1 MTKLV
6 RLESDTDLTESQF
19 TNNLA
24 IALQLGKNAS
34 VALKTLTM
42 QFKEP
47 PMTIDGKNNQIQFA
61 TSIDRPLTNTRTATL
76 PQGDYAIGQLMTL
89 IGQKMN
95 GLLQSFDA
103 NTSDLGFEWLV
114 KAVGDVANGYT
125 SHIAYKR
132 TDPIDDMNA
141 SDCSFRV
148 KGVDNT
154 MAFNVGV
161 YTKNVVDD
169 NAKYN
174 AGLITNVFLNRG
186 AWSMGLTVGAQT
198 PGTDISGTDWAFY
211 IGGDSM
217 KNEVNQSALAQ
228 LMVCGFMRSSTG
240 TYLFKKNN
248 GMVDSTIPIVEGDI
262 IKISKK
268 LLGNNS
274 SSQVVYS
281 ITDGTQTTNFNG
293 DIIQNQTVELIGV
306 GGRYMQLKVGDD
318 VAKIAFSKIN
328 FTPTGSLAVA
338 DGVYTENTTVIDC
351 LKDDNLAAVAQSEV
365 TVLFPQE
372 ALRLLLGYKFPS
384 MANDS
389 LNFDFVAQNTVAFTV
404 FNNDIVVCV
413 PELPLDG
420 YDHGE
425 KQSRNMVMVV
435 SSGEVRN
442 NLTSKGNE
450 MYELSF
456 TETAQPLWI
465 GLHNTQTSFTC
476 PQLSIRVTSEGQTL
490 PMDGKI
496 SALLLFRDERDNY

>member
-6 RLESDTDLTESQF
+6 RLESDSNLTVSEF

-47 PMTIDGKNNQIQFA
+47 PMTINGTNNEIQFA
-61 TSIDRPLTNTRTATL
+61 TSIDRPLTNTRTVTL
-76 PQGDYAIGQLMTL
+76 PQGEYAIAQLMSL

-95 GLLQSFDA
+95 GLLQSFDV

-148 KGVDNT
+148 HGVDNT
-154 MAFNVGV
+154 MNFNLGV
-161 YTKNVVDD
+161 YTKNIADD
-169 NAKYN
+169 AAKYN
-174 AGLITNVFLNRG
+174 AGLITNIFLNRG

-198 PGTDISGTDWAFY
+198 TGSAIENTDWAFY
-211 IGGDSM
+211 VGGDSL
-217 KNEVNQSALAQ
+217 KNEVTQSALAQ
-228 LMVCGFMRSSTG
+228 LMLCGFMRSSTG
-240 TYLFKKNN
+240 TYLFKKN
-248 GMVDSTIPIVEGDI
+248 GTMEDSMITITEGDV

-268 LLGNNS
+268 LLGSNS

-293 DIIQNQTVELIGV
+293 DIIQNKTIELV
-306 GGRYMQLKVGDD
+306 GAGGKYMQLKVGDD
-318 VAKIAFSKIN
+318 VEKIAFSKIN

-338 DGVYTENTTVIDC
+338 DGIYTEDDTVINC
-351 LKDDNLAAVAQSEV
+351 LKNDNLAAVAQSEV
-365 TVLFPQE
+365 TVLFPKE

-389 LNFDFVAQNTVAFTV
+389 LNYDFVAENTVAFTV
-404 FNNDIVVCV
+404 FNNDIVVQV
-413 PELPLDG
+413 PELPLNG

-425 KQSRNMVMVV
+425 RQSRNMVMVI

-450 MYELSF
+450 LYELSF

-465 GLHNTQTSFTC
+465 GLHNKQTTFTC

-496 SALLLFRDERDNY
+496 SALLLFRDESDNF

>member
-47 PMTIDGKNNQIQFA
+47 PMSINGTNNEIQFA
-61 TSIDRPLTNTRTATL
+61 TSVDRPITNTRTATL
-76 PQGDYAIGQLMTL
+76 PQGEYSISQLMSL

-125 SHIAYKR
+125 AHIAYKR
-132 TDPIDDMNA
+132 TDPVDDMNA
-141 SDCSFRV
+141 SECSFRV
-148 KGVDNT
+148 HGNDNT
-154 MAFNVGV
+154 IAFNNGV
-161 YTKNVVDD
+161 FTKNIVDD

-174 AGLITNVFLNRG
+174 AGLITNIFMNRG
-186 AWSMGLTVGAQT
+186 AWSMGLTIGAQT
-198 PGTDISGTDWAFY
+198 TGTDISGTDWAFY
-211 IGGDSM
+211 IAGTGLKD
-217 KNEVNQSALAQ
+217 EVNQSALQQ
-228 LMVCGFMRSSTG
+228 LMICGFMRSPTG
-240 TYLFKKNN
+240 TYLVKRN
-248 GMVDSTIPIVEGDI
+248 GLMLDTTRPIAEGDVI
-262 IKISKK
+262 TISKK
-268 LLGNNS
+268 LLSNNS

-281 ITDGTQTTNFNG
+281 ITKGTQTYTYNG
-293 DIIQNQTVELIGV
+293 DVIQNQKVETIGE
-306 GGRYMQLKVGDD
+306 GSKYLQLKVGND

-338 DGVYTENTTVIDC
+338 DGVYTENDTVVNV
-351 LKDDNLAAVAQSEV
+351 LKDDNLAAVGQSEI
-365 TVLFPQE
+365 TVLFPKE

-389 LNFDFVAQNTVAFTV
+389 LNYDFVAQNTVAFTV
-404 FNNDIVVCV
+404 FNNDIVVQV

-425 KQSRNMVMVV
+425 RQSRNMVMVV

-450 MYELSF
+450 LYELSF

-465 GLHNTQTSFTC
+465 GLRNKQTTFTC
-476 PQLSIRVTSEGQTL
+476 PQLSIRITSEGQTL

-496 SALLLFRDERDNY
+496 SALLLFRDESDNY